1 MSFVAYYAFCEY
13 DMCGPGLCYLPA
25 LCLIKHR
32 KPLIGHR
39 DVFSTPNR
47 LEVFGVS
54 PISELV
60 SLHDTESDLSAK
72 MLRAIRLFVT

>member
-1 MSFVAYYAFCEY
+1 M
-13 DMCGPGLCYLPA
+13 
-25 LCLIKHR
+25 
-32 KPLIGHR
+32 
-39 DVFSTPNR
+39 PNR

-72 MLRAIRLFVT
+72 MLRAIRLFVTSYLVFTTG